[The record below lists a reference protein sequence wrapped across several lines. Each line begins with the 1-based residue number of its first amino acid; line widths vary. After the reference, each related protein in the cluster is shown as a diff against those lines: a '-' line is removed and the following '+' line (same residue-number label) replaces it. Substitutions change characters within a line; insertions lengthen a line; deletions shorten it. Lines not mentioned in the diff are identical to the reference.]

1 MTEPTFAKQ
10 YDVVIIG
17 GGAAGLSAAT
27 TLGRSLRNVLV
38 IDDGAPRNAPADGV
52 HNLLGSDGMPP
63 RELVRVGRAEA
74 EQYGVRF
81 VSGRVAA
88 VTPGFRIELVEG
100 LRTRA
105 RCVIVATGVTDVL
118 PDVPGL
124 AEQWGRGVVHCPYC
138 HGWEVRG
145 KRIGVLLT
153 SPTQLHQVHL
163 FRQLSEHVTVFVG
176 DPAAIDEEARTLLQ
190 ARGIRI
196 RSEAIASVESANGIV
211 TGIRTASGE
220 DVELDAIVVASVV
233 EARIG
238 FLNGVGLA
246 AADLV
251 VDGHRIGSQLP
262 ASPMGATSVPGLWAA
277 GNVTQPM
284 ATVVASAAAGQ
295 MVGAQVNAEL
305 AMEDARA
312 AAQP

>member
-1 MTEPTFAKQ
+1 M
-10 YDVVIIG
+10 
-17 GGAAGLSAAT
+17 
-27 TLGRSLRNVLV
+27 RSLR
-38 IDDGAPRNAPADGV
+38 A
-52 HNLLGSDGMPP
+52 
-63 RELVRVGRAEA
+63 
-74 EQYGVRF
+74 
-81 VSGRVAA
+81 
-88 VTPGFRIELVEG
+88 
-100 LRTRA
+100 RA
-105 RCVIVATGVTDVL
+105 RRVVVATGVTDVL

-124 AEQWGRGVVHCPYC
+124 AEQWGHGVVHCPYC

-153 SPTQLHQVHL
+153 SPMQLHQVHL
-163 FRQLSEHVTVFVG
+163 FRQLSEHVTVFAG
-176 DPAAIDEEARTLLQ
+176 DPAMIDEEARALLQ

-196 RSEAIASVESANGIV
+196 RPKAIASVESSNGAV
-211 TGIRTASGE
+211 TGVHTSSGE
-220 DVELDAIVVASVV
+220 AIELDAIVVASVV
-233 EARIG
+233 EARVG
-238 FLNGVGLA
+238 FLDGVGLA

-251 VDGHRIGSQLP
+251 VDGLRIGSQLP

-312 AAQP
+312 AAQQ

>member
-1 MTEPTFAKQ
+1 MTEPTFAKK

-27 TLGRSLRNVLV
+27 TLGRSLRSVLV
-38 IDDGAPRNAPADGV
+38 VDDGAPRNAPADGV

-63 RELVRVGRAEA
+63 RELVRAGRAEA

-88 VTPGFRIELVEG
+88 VTPGFRIELVDG
-100 LRTRA
+100 FRTRA
-105 RCVIVATGVTDVL
+105 RRVVVATGVTDVL

-153 SPTQLHQVHL
+153 SPMQLHQVHL
-163 FRQLSEHVTVFVG
+163 FRQLSEHVTVFAG
-176 DPAAIDEEARTLLQ
+176 DPAMIDEEARALLR

-196 RSEAIASVESANGIV
+196 RPEAIASVESANGVV
-211 TGIRTASGE
+211 TGVRTSSGE

-238 FLNGVGLA
+238 FLDGVGLA

-251 VDGHRIGSQLP
+251 VDGLRIGSQLP
-262 ASPMGATSVPGLWAA
+262 ASTMGATSVPGVWAA

-312 AAQP
+312 AAQQ